1 MKVVLLADVK
11 GQGKK
16 GELVNVSDGYA
27 RNFLFPKKLA
37 MEANAT
43 ILNEIK
49 NKAEAESYK
58 KAEDKKAALQL
69 SEKLKEIVLKYKSTG
84 GADGK
89 LYGAV
94 TAKDIADKL
103 SADYGITVDKRK
115 IVIAETIKTVGEY
128 VLDVK
133 LYPEIVAKLH
143 VEVVL

>member
-16 GELVNVSDGYA
+16 GELVNVSDGFA

-37 MEANAT
+37 MEASPI
-43 ILNEIK
+43 ILNELK
-49 NKAEAESYK
+49 GKAVAESYK
-58 KAEDKKAALQL
+58 KAE
-69 SEKLKEIVLKYKSTG
+69 EIVLKYKSTG

-103 SADYGITVDKRK
+103 VSDFGITIDKRK
-115 IVIAETIKTVGEY
+115 IVMNETIKNVGQYEL
-128 VLDVK
+128 VVK
-133 LYPEIVAKLH
+133 LYPEITAKLR

>member
-37 MEANAT
+37 MEANAQ

-49 NKAEAESYK
+49 NKAEAESFK

-69 SEKLKEIVLKYKSTG
+69 SEKLKGIVLKYKSTG

-103 SADYGITVDKRK
+103 SSDYGITVDKRK
-115 IVIAETIKTVGEY
+115 IVMNETIKSVGEY
-128 VLDVK
+128 TLDVK
-133 LYPEIVAKLH
+133 LYPEIVAKLQ